1 MLPIIKAVAMGLSAI
16 NGIAS
21 MRSMMTDARI
31 DKTSQEKSMTTVS
44 APSSADASLLSSGAS
59 KTVTGAE
66 AQDRFLKLLVTQMR
80 NQDPLNPLDNAQVTT
95 QLAQISTVTGVEK
108 LNSTLQGLSS
118 ALMASQSLQSAALIG
133 RDVMA
138 SGNVLSLG
146 SGNATGGV
154 DLKQAAGRVTVS
166 VTGANGAVVRRM
178 ELGAREAGLQTFQ
191 WDGLND
197 AGERMPDGSYR
208 FQVSAATG
216 VANGA
221 AAIDAQTLM
230 LGRVNSVTANGGT
243 TLLINGGTQIGIADV
258 KRIL

>member
-138 SGNVLSLG
+138 SGNVLSLNA
-146 SGNATGGV
+146 GNATGGV
-154 DLKQAAGRVTVS
+154 DLKQAEGRVTVS
-166 VTGANGAVVRRM
+166 DRKSTR
-178 ELGAREAGLQTFQ
+178 
-191 WDGLND
+191 LN
-197 AGERMPDGSYR
+197 S
-208 FQVSAATG
+208 SH
-216 VANGA
+216 
-221 AAIDAQTLM
+221 
-230 LGRVNSVTANGGT
+230 
-243 TLLINGGTQIGIADV
+243 
-258 KRIL
+258 